1 LTFEA
6 VIIVSVVCRL
16 AVNLLA
22 VIRVGPWPTDKR
34 AIPVF
39 KVYTWIMSEECERK
53 ARVDV

>member
-1 LTFEA
+1 M
-6 VIIVSVVCRL
+6 
-16 AVNLLA
+16 NLLA